1 MTPNI
6 DFHIATS
13 EQIERDLGVRL
24 EALRLSRNLTQQALA
39 KDAGISVST
48 LKRLERG
55 NTTTLDSFIRV
66 IIALR
71 LQDHI
76 ASLLPDPGLRPVERV
91 ARKGRERRRARPAA
105 PAQPPAPWSWG
116 EEDEG

>member
-1 MTPNI
+1 MTSSI

-13 EQIERDLGVRL
+13 EQIERDLGARL
-24 EALRLSRNLTQQALA
+24 EALRLSRNLTQQTLA
-39 KDAGISVST
+39 SDAGISVST

-55 NTTTLDSFIRV
+55 DTTTLNSFIRV

-71 LQDHI
+71 LQDHM

-91 ARKGRERRRARPAA
+91 ARKGRERRRARPVA
-105 PAQPPAPWSWG
+105 PVNPPEPWSWG
-116 EEDEG
+116 EEDEV